1 MVINLQRINDSPL
14 TIRLISAFC
23 RMLPIRVGR
32 SIANSIARL
41 IASRRD
47 SRLVRAVRSN
57 QWVVRGELPGKEALD
72 QAVLETLRVSAH
84 SIFDLYHF
92 INNPEATRHMIVM
105 EEATQQL
112 LKRPEFDNQGLMLVG
127 LHMSCFDLILQ
138 ELYRQGLHP
147 MALTIPDPQ
156 GGRRLEF
163 ERRKKTGMN
172 FVPGSVV
179 AIRQALRHLQLGGM
193 VMTGIDRPIP
203 DPKAFPRFFDRP
215 AMLPMHHIFLAIKA
229 QVPIRVIVA
238 NKLEDGKYHVLTS
251 ELIEM
256 ESTPK
261 WELEAVHNAEKVLRV
276 AERYIRQAPQQWSV
290 PLPVW
295 PETMNRVP

>member
-14 TIRLISAFC
+14 TIRLISALC

-32 SIANSIARL
+32 SVANLIARI
-41 IASRRD
+41 IASKRD

-57 QWVVRGELPGKEALD
+57 QWIVRGESPGQEALD

-92 INNPEATRHMIVM
+92 VNDLKATQRLIVM
-105 EEATQQL
+105 EETTREL
-112 LKRPEFDNQGLMLVG
+112 LKRPEFDKQGLMLVG
-127 LHMSCFDLILQ
+127 LHMSCFDLVLQ

-147 MALTIPDPQ
+147 LALTIPDPQ
-156 GGRRLEF
+156 GGRRVEY

-172 FVPGSVV
+172 FLPGSVV
-179 AIRQALRHLQLGGM
+179 AIRQALRHLQLGGV

-238 NKLEDGKYHVLTS
+238 NKQLDGKYHVLTS

-256 ESTPK
+256 ETTPK
-261 WELEAVHNAEKVLRV
+261 WEMEAVHNAEKVLRV
-276 AERYIRQAPQQWSV
+276 AERYIRAEPQQWSV

-295 PETMNRVP
+295 PETMSLVP